1 MMSEKHEIQ
10 YLIERIHKQYKDQD
24 DGEVASYIPELSKA
38 NPNHLGISILSTTG
52 QYFEYGNT
60 DTLFT
65 IQSISKPLTYG
76 MALEIYGAEEVK
88 KKIDVEPSGEAFNS
102 IELEPKTNRPFNPMV
117 NAGAIA
123 AAGMLFKKYGK
134 DAIDFIIEKYSLAA
148 GRPLSIDKE
157 VYLSESTTG
166 NRNRAIAYLLLHFDM
181 IDGHV
186 EEILEVYFAQCSVL
200 VNCHDLACIAATL
213 ANIGE
218 NPITKKEVFDIDA
231 VKNIMSVM
239 YICGMYDYTG
249 NWVNQ
254 VGIPAKSGVAGGLL
268 GVVNRQMG
276 IATYSPKLD
285 ERGNSCRGI
294 SVYRELSKELGLHT
308 FDCMNSGSSFL
319 TSMLRG

>member
-1 MMSEKHEIQ
+1 MPEKHEIQ
-10 YLIERIHKQYKDQD
+10 NLIERIYRQYRDQD

-38 NPNHLGISILSTTG
+38 NPDHLGISILSTNG
-52 QYFEYGNT
+52 QWFEYGNT
-60 DTLFT
+60 DTPFT

-76 MALEIYGAEEVK
+76 MALEIYGAEEVE

-123 AAGMLFKKYGK
+123 ASGMLFKKYGK
-134 DAIDFIIEKYSLAA
+134 DAIDFILEKYSLAA
-148 GRPLSIDKE
+148 GRLLSIDKE
-157 VYLSESTTG
+157 VYWSELTTG
-166 NRNRAIAYLLLHFDM
+166 NRNRAIAYLLLNFGI
-181 IDGHV
+181 IDDYV
-186 EEILEVYFAQCSVL
+186 EQILEVYFAQCSIL

-218 NPITKKEVFDIDA
+218 NPITKKEVFSMDA
-231 VKNIMSVM
+231 AKNIMSLM
-239 YICGMYDYTG
+239 YVCGMYDNTG
-249 NWVNQ
+249 RWVNE

-294 SVYRELSKELGLHT
+294 SVYKELSKELGLHT

-319 TSMLRG
+319 TTLLK